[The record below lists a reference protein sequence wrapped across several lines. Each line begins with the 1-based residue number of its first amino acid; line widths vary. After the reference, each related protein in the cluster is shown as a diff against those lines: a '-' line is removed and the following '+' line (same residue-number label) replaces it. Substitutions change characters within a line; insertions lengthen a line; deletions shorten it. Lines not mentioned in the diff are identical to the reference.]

1 MPKIIPKHED
11 VVKPVP
17 EYDDSSQPVPE
28 RTDKTT
34 PPPEPGHPENVVQFG
49 AKQIEI
55 KPTKLKYQRDRTAAF
70 YQLLKKAPLV
80 DLLALKDGVLDPHRS
95 SDKMLFDWL
104 IAVTD
109 DPKLV
114 AQNYDKIDSET
125 VHQLL
130 QIFCRLN
137 RIKDEDE
144 KKDEAQ
150 MTTL

>member
-1 MPKIIPKHED
+1 MPKTIPKHED
-11 VVKPVP
+11 VEKPVP
-17 EYDDSSQPVPE
+17 DYDDSSQPLPE
-28 RTDKTT
+28 HEDKNT
-34 PPPEPGHPENVVQFG
+34 PPPDPGHPENMVQFG
-49 AKQIEI
+49 SKMIEI

-80 DLLALKDGVLDPHRS
+80 DLLALKDGVLDSKRS

-114 AQNYDKIDSET
+114 AQNYDKIDTET
-125 VHQLL
+125 VYQLL
-130 QIFCRLN
+130 HIFCRLN
-137 RIKDEDE
+137 RISDEDE

-150 MTTL
+150 VTTP